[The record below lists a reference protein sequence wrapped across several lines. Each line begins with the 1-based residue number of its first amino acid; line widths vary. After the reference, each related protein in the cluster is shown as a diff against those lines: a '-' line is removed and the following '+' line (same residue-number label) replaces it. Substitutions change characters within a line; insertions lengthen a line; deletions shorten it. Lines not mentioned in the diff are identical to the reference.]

1 MVNGIAL
8 KLFNYIKE
16 AGPCTSG
23 DAYQQ
28 VLIDEV
34 WDAIEGYVPLP
45 VTLTPEEQEY
55 FDDIDNFDELG
66 SLIEGYLTA

>member
-8 KLFNYIKE
+8 KFFNYIKE
-16 AGPCTSG
+16 AGPCESG
-23 DAYQQ
+23 DLYRQD
-28 VLIDEV
+28 LIDEV
-34 WDAIEGYVPLP
+34 WDAIGGFVPLP

-55 FDDIDNFDELG
+55 FDDLANFDELG

>member
-8 KLFNYIKE
+8 KFFNYIKE
-16 AGPCTSG
+16 AGPCESG
-23 DAYQQ
+23 DLYKQ

-55 FDDIDNFDELG
+55 FDDLDNFDELG
-66 SLIEGYLTA
+66 DLVEGYLTA

>member
-8 KLFNYIKE
+8 KFFNYIKE
-16 AGPCTSG
+16 AGPCESG
-23 DAYQQ
+23 DLYRQ

-45 VTLTPEEQEY
+45 IALTPEEQEY
-55 FDDIDNFDELG
+55 FDELDNFDELG
-66 SLIEGYLTA
+66 SLVEGYLTA

>member
-1 MVNGIAL
+1 MVNSIAL
-8 KLFNYIKE
+8 KFFNYIKD
-16 AGPCTSG
+16 AGPDGSG
-23 DAYQQ
+23 DLYQQ

-34 WDAIEGYVPLP
+34 WDAIGGFVPLP

-55 FDDIDNFDELG
+55 FDDLANFDELG